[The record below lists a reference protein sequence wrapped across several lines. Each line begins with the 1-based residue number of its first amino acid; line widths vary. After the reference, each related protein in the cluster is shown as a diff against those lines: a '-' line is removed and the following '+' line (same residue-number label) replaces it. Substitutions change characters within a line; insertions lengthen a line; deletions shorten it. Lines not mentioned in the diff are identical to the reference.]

1 MNEKINILIL
11 AAGLGKRMKSD
22 KPKVLFDLL
31 GKPILG
37 YILETVEKIKNDKVI
52 VLVGNRSELVTE
64 FLKDKNV
71 EIAYQKEQLGTGH
84 AVMCAF
90 EKFDENSNIVVLAG
104 DVPLI
109 TSETL
114 SRMIDKHIKDKNDIT
129 LLTMELEDPT
139 GYGRVVREKNRKIS
153 MIVEDKD
160 CNQRQKKIKEVNSGV
175 YVFRYKF
182 LKNYLKKLSNDNS
195 QKEYYLTDLIKI
207 GSKERSK
214 IETIKLENILE
225 VSGIN
230 DREQLSHIE
239 TILLNK
245 KVFSV
250 LKNGVTIK
258 SPQTC
263 YIEYDVVLENDV
275 TIEPYVVIKGKSI
288 IRKGTRISSFSVL
301 ENYETKED
309 QFVPPFSNLKG

>member
-1 MNEKINILIL
+1 MKEKTNILIL

-37 YILETVEKIKNDKVI
+37 YILETVEKIKNEKVV

-64 FLKDKNV
+64 FLKDKKV

-90 EKFDENSNIVVLAG
+90 DRFDQNSNIVVLAG

-109 TSETL
+109 TAETISKML
-114 SRMIDKHIKDKNDIT
+114 DKHIKEKNEIT
-129 LLTMELEDPT
+129 FLTMELENPS
-139 GYGRVVREKNRKIS
+139 GYGRVVKEKNRKVK

-160 CNQRQKKIKEVNSGV
+160 CNQNQKKIKEVNSGV
-175 YVFRYKF
+175 YVFKHDF
-182 LKNYLKKLSNDNS
+182 LKKYLKKLSNDNS

-207 GSKERSK
+207 GYKEK
-214 IETIKLENILE
+214 VKVGTIKLENVLE

-230 DREQLSHIE
+230 DREQLSQIE
-239 TILLNK
+239 TLILNK
-245 KVFSV
+245 KISTA
-250 LKNGVTIK
+250 LKEGVTIK
-258 SPQTC
+258 SPHTC
-263 YIEYDVVLENDV
+263 YMEYDVVFENDV
-275 TIEPYVVIKGKSI
+275 IIEPFVVIKGKSI
-288 IRKGTRISSFSVL
+288 IRKGTRISSFSTL
-301 ENYETKED
+301 ENYETREGE
-309 QFVPPFSNLKG
+309 FIPPFSNLKG

>member
-1 MNEKINILIL
+1 MNEKTNILIL

-37 YILETVEKIKNDKVI
+37 YILETVEKVKNDKVI

-109 TSETL
+109 TYETL
-114 SRMIDKHIKDKNDIT
+114 SKMLDKHIKDKNDIT
-129 LLTMELEDPT
+129 FLTMELKDPS
-139 GYGRVVREKNRKIS
+139 GYGRVIKEKKGKIS
-153 MIVEDKD
+153 MIVEDRD
-160 CNQRQKKIKEVNSGV
+160 CNQRQKRIKEVNSGV
-175 YVFRYKF
+175 YVFRYNF
-182 LKNYLKKLSNDNS
+182 LKKYLKKLSNDNS
-195 QKEYYLTDLIKI
+195 QKEYYLTDLIKF

-214 IETIKLENILE
+214 IETIKLENIIE

-230 DREQLSHIE
+230 DREQLSQIE

-245 KVFSV
+245 KVSSL

-258 SPQTC
+258 SPHTC
-263 YIEYDVVLENDV
+263 YIEYDVVFENDV

-288 IRKGTRISSFSVL
+288 IRKGTKISSFSVL
-301 ENYETKED
+301 ENYETRED
-309 QFVPPFSNLKG
+309 QVVPPFSNLKG

>member
-1 MNEKINILIL
+1 MKEKTDILIL
-11 AAGLGKRMKSD
+11 AAGLGKRMKSE

-37 YILETVEKIKNDKVI
+37 YILQTVENIKNDKVI
-52 VLVGNRSELVTE
+52 VLVGNRAEMVID

-71 EIAYQKEQLGTGH
+71 EIAHQNEQLGTGH

-90 EKFDENSNIVVLAG
+90 DKFDKNSNIIVLAG

-114 SRMIDKHIKDKNDIT
+114 SKMLEKHSKNKNDIT
-129 LLTMELEDPT
+129 FLTMEIEDPS
-139 GYGRVVREKNRKIS
+139 GYGRVVKDKNSKVM

-160 CNQRQKKIKEVNSGV
+160 CDKKEKKIKEVNSGV
-175 YVFRYKF
+175 YVFRYDF
-182 LKNYLKKLSNDNS
+182 LKKYLKTLSNKNN
-195 QKEYYLTDLIKI
+195 QNEYYLTDLIKI
-207 GSKERSK
+207 GYKEKSK
-214 IETIKLENILE
+214 IETILLENIIE

-230 DREQLSHIE
+230 DREQLSRIE
-239 TILLNK
+239 EILLKRKISNL
-245 KVFSV
+245 

-258 SPQTC
+258 SPNTC
-263 YIEYDVVLENDV
+263 YIENDVVFENDV
-275 TIEPYVVIKGKSI
+275 TIEPFVVIKGKSV
-288 IRKGTRISSFSVL
+288 IRKGSIISSFSTL
-301 ENYETKED
+301 ENYQTEQN

>member
-1 MNEKINILIL
+1 MKEKTNILIL

-37 YILETVEKIKNDKVI
+37 YILDTVEKIKNDKVI
-52 VLVGNRSELVTE
+52 VLVGNRSELVKQ
-64 FLKDKNV
+64 FLKDKKV

-84 AVMCAF
+84 AVMCAYD
-90 EKFDENSNIVVLAG
+90 KFDQNSNIVVLAG

-109 TSETL
+109 TSETISKML
-114 SRMIDKHIKDKNDIT
+114 EKHIKDKNDIT
-129 LLTMELEDPT
+129 FLTMELENPS
-139 GYGRVVREKNRKIS
+139 GYGRVIKEKNRKIT

-160 CNQRQKKIKEVNSGV
+160 CNQRQKMIKEVNSGV
-175 YVFRYKF
+175 YVFRYEF
-182 LKNYLKKLSNDNS
+182 LKNYLKKLSNDNK

-214 IETIKLENILE
+214 IETIKLENVLE

-230 DREQLSHIE
+230 DRYQLSQIE

-245 KVFSV
+245 KIGYI

-263 YIEYDVVLENDV
+263 YIDYDVVFENDV
-275 TIEPYVVIKGKSI
+275 TIEPFVVIKGKSI
-288 IRKGTRISSFSVL
+288 IRKGTKVSSFSTL
-301 ENYETKED
+301 ENYETKEN
-309 QFVPPFSNLKG
+309 QIIPPFSNLKG

>member
-1 MNEKINILIL
+1 MNQKTNILIL
-11 AAGLGKRMKSD
+11 AAGLGKRMKSQ

-37 YILETVEKIKNDKVI
+37 YILETVEKIKHDKVI
-52 VLVGNRSELVTE
+52 VLVGNRSELVKE
-64 FLKDKNV
+64 FLKDKKV
-71 EIAYQKEQLGTGH
+71 EIAYQNEQLGTGH

-90 EKFDENSNIVVLAG
+90 DNFDKNSNIVVLAG

-109 TSETL
+109 TPETISKML
-114 SRMIDKHIKDKNDIT
+114 DKHIKHENDIT
-129 LLTMELEDPT
+129 FLTMELENPS
-139 GYGRVVREKNRKIS
+139 GYGRVVKGKNGKIK
-153 MIVEDKD
+153 MIVEEKD
-160 CNQRQKKIKEVNSGV
+160 CNQSQKRIKEVNSGV
-175 YVFRYKF
+175 YVFRYDF
-182 LKNYLKKLSNDNS
+182 LKNYLKKLSNNNN

-207 GSKERSK
+207 GYKEKAKVS
-214 IETIKLENILE
+214 TIKLENVLE

-230 DREQLSHIE
+230 DREQLSQIE
-239 TILLNK
+239 SILLNK
-245 KVFSV
+245 KLFTI
-250 LKNGVTIK
+250 LKEGVTIK

-263 YIEYDVVLENDV
+263 YIEYDVVFENDV
-275 TIEPYVVIKGKSI
+275 TIEPFVVIKGKSK